1 MPYFNPTTGNL
12 NFGNMQPGERE
23 ATADEIAAQKAA
35 IAWLDY
41 QADAQAILDFNDGVA
56 TRCVKAGVAYPAE
69 WLAQDVA
76 ARAIIR
82 AMTGDPTKAL
92 PARPATFPTGT

>member
-69 WLAQDVA
+69 WHAQDAA
-76 ARAIIR
+76 ARVIMR
-82 AMTGDPTKAL
+82 ATSGDPTQLL
-92 PARPATFPTGT
+92 PPRPTTFPPGT